1 MYTVKV
7 NNGDPNGLDKAL
19 KILKGKVIRDG
30 MMEELYRRRAFETP
44 KQHRERKLR
53 FKAKLAK
60 LRNS

>member
-7 NNGDPNGLDKAL
+7 NNSDPNGLDKAL
-19 KILKGKVIRDG
+19 KVLKGKVIRDG
-30 MMEELYRRRAFETP
+30 MMEELYRLRAFENT
-44 KQHRERKLR
+44 KQRRERKQR

>member
-7 NNGDPNGLDKAL
+7 NNSDPNGLDKAL

-30 MMEELYRRRAFETP
+30 MMEELYRLRAFENP
-44 KQHRERKLR
+44 KQRRERKQR
-53 FKAKLAK
+53 FKTKLAK